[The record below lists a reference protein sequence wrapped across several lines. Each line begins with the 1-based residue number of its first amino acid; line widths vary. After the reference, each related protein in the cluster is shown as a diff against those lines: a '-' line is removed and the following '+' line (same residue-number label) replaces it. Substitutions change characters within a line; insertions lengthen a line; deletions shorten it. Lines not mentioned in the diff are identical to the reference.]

1 VTLRK
6 SGRPDK
12 QVVTGL
18 GANEIS
24 SAEGTQDR
32 HGTVRSAPITKYA
45 IEPQTSDVISR
56 RAKMQRLTRFQEVGL
71 VVVLAILVAYFSIY
85 APSFDSAANIKTI
98 FMYLTVLG
106 VLAVGQTLVIL
117 AGGFDLSNGAVLAF
131 ASAVG
136 ATMLASGGN
145 QAVATVVVLAIG
157 LGIGIVNGVLVAIL
171 RVNAFIAT
179 LGTYLIVY
187 GAAYVYTGSAT
198 VGFPVTEWGFYGRD
212 SVGGVPVSVII
223 LAVIAAIIILVLKF
237 TVFGRGVYA
246 IGGNAQA
253 ARMAG
258 IPVKR
263 YLVTVFALSGLAAGV
278 GALIQASLA
287 AAGSASFSGQLNLQ
301 SITAVILGG
310 AALSGG
316 EGGIIGTLLGV
327 VIMETIIDGTTLLGL
342 STYFQDVVTGV
353 VLLLAVMLASWRA
366 YMSGR
371 RLRIPAWMRARHDR
385 PVCETN

>member
-1 VTLRK
+1 
-6 SGRPDK
+6 
-12 QVVTGL
+12 
-18 GANEIS
+18 
-24 SAEGTQDR
+24 
-32 HGTVRSAPITKYA
+32 
-45 IEPQTSDVISR
+45 
-56 RAKMQRLTRFQEVGL
+56 MQRLTRFQEVGL

-316 EGGIIGTLLGV
+316 EGGIVGTLLGV